1 MKILSLYHLNACD
14 HWMIEICQECEM
26 NTDII
31 AHWGTKITSINHH
44 RVCVG
49 NSGIWVFF
57 DPRNGANEKNNG
69 GEPGLS
75 SFKLKD
81 VQENYSI
88 DLKRTIV
95 D

>member
-1 MKILSLYHLNACD
+1 M
-14 HWMIEICQECEM
+14 
-26 NTDII
+26 
-31 AHWGTKITSINHH
+31 
-44 RVCVG
+44 
-49 NSGIWVFF
+49 FF